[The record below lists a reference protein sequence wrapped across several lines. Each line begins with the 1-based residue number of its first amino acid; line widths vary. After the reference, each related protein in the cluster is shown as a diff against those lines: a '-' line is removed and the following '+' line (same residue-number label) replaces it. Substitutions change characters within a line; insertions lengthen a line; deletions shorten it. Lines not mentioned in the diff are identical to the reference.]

1 MVEDLLEYVYRV
13 RLAVTILNSMRTV
26 CEQCYRKGPRE
37 SLEPF
42 DRDPT
47 VEILQVTWRDV
58 RLGNEPGFRLLK
70 ILRLF

>member
-1 MVEDLLEYVYRV
+1 VNSAIERDL
-13 RLAVTILNSMRTV
+13 
-26 CEQCYRKGPRE
+26 RE

-42 DRDPT
+42 DRDPM

-70 ILRLF
+70 ILRLFLNATKAFKL